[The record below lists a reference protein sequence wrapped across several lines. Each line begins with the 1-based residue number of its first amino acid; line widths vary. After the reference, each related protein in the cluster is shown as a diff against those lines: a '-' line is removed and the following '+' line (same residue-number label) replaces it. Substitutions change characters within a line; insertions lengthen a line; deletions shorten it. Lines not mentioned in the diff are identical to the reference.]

1 MNPKI
6 DRNTYCKKRKRNI
19 LLRFIY
25 KMLSGMARFTIIP
38 KLRVLIYKIMG
49 VKIGKNVF
57 IGLDCILDS
66 SFPELITIEDNVVT
80 SFRIML
86 ICHGISSES
95 AGTIQKTNNRVVS
108 AITLKEGCYI
118 GAGAIILPG
127 VTIGRNA
134 IVAAG
139 AVVTKDVGD
148 NTTVAGVPAKV
159 ISKTDS
165 KES

>member
-1 MNPKI
+1 
-6 DRNTYCKKRKRNI
+6 
-19 LLRFIY
+19 
-25 KMLSGMARFTIIP
+25 MLSGMARFTIIP

-66 SFPELITIEDNVVT
+66 SFPELINIEDNVVT

-86 ICHGISSES
+86 ICHSISSES